1 MRGIRSRF
9 HQSDRTEK
17 AMTYPLLL
25 AVIVWF
31 LPGWLY
37 RFIIKSTA
45 WFWWPL
51 AYLTETEWQ
60 APDPEVFYRRT
71 WRSLWGLTSFA
82 LSLFTVVMFV
92 LTSVGLHTLL
102 GLSRHTISAIE
113 FLFLLDLSPAP
124 WQALSVILAVLGV
137 AIVLWHQHAYIPYDV
152 AVKRHDSAL
161 LAEAARGLRRI
172 AWLTRVRFV
181 CFLAFMVL
189 VAGHTILAL
198 NSRGCWF
205 SVPTVIEAKA
215 HWLYRDRMPTPECP
229 AGPRD

>member
-152 AVKRHDSAL
+152 AVKRNDPAM